1 MAMLENNDLQA
12 DETVSEVQANEI
24 KGGIALLLPAV
35 QAAREAAHP
44 KPLSAS
50 VESPSVRTKK

>member
-1 MAMLENNDLQA
+1 MATIENNDLRVA
-12 DETVSEVQANEI
+12 ETLSEDQANEI

-35 QAAREAAHP
+35 QAAREAARP

-50 VESPSVRTKK
+50 VESPSARTKN